1 VLIRDPPPNFINAQ
15 FHGVVGLGSALSIA
29 ACGIRNTPTLLL
41 RAFACDPRFIQD
53 DAMK

>member
-1 VLIRDPPPNFINAQ
+1 MRDPPPSFIDAQ

-41 RAFACDPRFIQD
+41 RASRVTRGFIRD